1 MDLGRWLRML
11 ALRWRSLFR
20 RREVEREL
28 DDELRYHVERQV
40 AEYVAG
46 GMDPA
51 AARTA
56 ALQAFGGIE
65 FQKEQVRDTRGLRWL
80 EDLAADLRYAQ
91 RTLRR
96 TPSFALVVIATLAL
110 GIGSSTAVFSVVD
123 GVLLRPLPYP
133 RSDRLVQFWEVNPR
147 GHHMQVADANFRD
160 LVTRAH
166 SFRALAE
173 FGDYGVVP
181 VSGGTV
187 PVRAHAAIVSKD
199 FFPVLGVAP
208 LRGRLFVDAEQQ
220 EGGRPAAIVSTGF
233 WQRAFGGSPDV
244 LGATLHIGGE
254 PYVVVGVM
262 PATVNVPVGAEVW
275 VPRERLPRYPS
286 RSAHN
291 WRVVGRLR
299 DGVTFEQA
307 TRDASAIMKSLRQ
320 RYGDDVTAVDG
331 TLVPLREQLVGST
344 RPTLLVLL
352 GASLVLLLIACTNAV
367 NLLIA
372 RTASRHGEI
381 AVRTALGAGRGRLIR
396 QFLVECLVLALAGS
410 AVGVVLARLG
420 VAWMLA
426 LQTGRLPR
434 AGDVSVDW
442 RVLAFALAVSIGVG
456 ALMALW
462 VAWWATRRDLREALS
477 EGQRSVFGGGAS
489 SRVRRGLV
497 VAQFAMTLVMLVAAG
512 VLARSFQ
519 RLLSV
524 EPGFSTTRAVVLDLG
539 APGGDDS
546 TALRRRV
553 QLYDGIAAQLA
564 AIPGVSDVGAVNTMP
579 LAVEGVSDGAFLIV
593 TGIPG
598 PFDLSR
604 YETLARNPE
613 RIGQAEF
620 RVAGPGYF
628 AAMRIPLRRGRTFE
642 ARDTYDA
649 PHVAVISQSLADE
662 KWPDRDPIGQ
672 QIEFGNMDGDARI
685 FTVVGVVG
693 DVREADLAAKPRP
706 TFYADYRQ
714 RPVKAGSMNFIIA
727 TSGGATPVI
736 VAARRIARQLAP
748 ESPPRI
754 RTIERIVSTS
764 LADRRFVLVLVGA
777 FGSAALLLATLGIYG
792 VMAYLVT
799 ERRRE
804 IGVRLALGSTGA
816 GIVRL
821 VVGQGAR
828 MAWLG
833 IGIGIAIALGGMRT
847 LAGFLYGVSPLDPVA
862 FLAVAALLAT
872 VGAVASWASARRAAA
887 VSPVEVLRG

>member
-1 MDLGRWLRML
+1 MDLGRWLRVA

-20 RREVEREL
+20 WREVEREL
-28 DDELRYHVERQV
+28 DDELRDHVERQI
-40 AEYVAG
+40 ATYVAG

-56 ALQAFGGIE
+56 ALKAFGGVE

-80 EDLAADLRYAQ
+80 EELIQDWRYTL
-91 RTLRR
+91 RTLWRNR
-96 TPSFALVVIATLAL
+96 SFAVVVIATLAL

-147 GHHMQVADANFRD
+147 GHHMQVADANFQD
-160 LVTRAH
+160 LAARVR
-166 SFRALAE
+166 SFQALAE
-173 FGDYGVVP
+173 VGDYGVVP

-187 PVRAHAAIVSKD
+187 PVRAHAAVASKD

-208 LRGRLFVDAEQQ
+208 LRGRTFVDAEQQ
-220 EGGRPAAIVSTGF
+220 EGGRPAAIVSYGF
-233 WQRAFGGSPDV
+233 WRRAFGGSPHV
-244 LGATLHIGGE
+244 LGAALHIGGE
-254 PYVVVGVM
+254 PYSIVGVM
-262 PATVNVPVGAEVW
+262 PSSVDEPVGTEVW
-275 VPRERLPRYPS
+275 VPRERLPHYPS

-291 WRVVGRLR
+291 WRVIGRLR

-307 TRDASAIMKSLRQ
+307 NRDASAVMKSLKQ
-320 RYGDDVTAVDG
+320 QYGDEVTAVDG
-331 TLVPLREQLVGST
+331 ALVPLREELVGST

-352 GASLVLLLIACTNAV
+352 GASLVLLLIAGTNAV

-372 RTASRHGEI
+372 RTASRQGEI
-381 AVRTALGAGRGRLIR
+381 AVRTALGAGRGRLVR

-410 AVGVVLARLG
+410 VVGVILARLG

-426 LQTGRLPR
+426 LQTGQLPR

-442 RVLAFALAVSIGVG
+442 RVLAFALTISVVAGTV
-456 ALMALW
+456 MALW

-497 VAQFAMTLVMLVAAG
+497 VAQFAMTLVMLAAAG

-524 EPGFSTTRAVVLDLG
+524 EPGFTTTHAVVLDLG
-539 APGGDDS
+539 APGGSDS
-546 TALRRRV
+546 SALRRRV
-553 QLYDGIAAQLA
+553 QLYDAIASQLVG
-564 AIPGVSDVGAVNTMP
+564 IPGVSAVGAVSTMP
-579 LAVEGVSDGAFLIV
+579 LAAEGVSDGTFLIV
-593 TGIPG
+593 TGIQG
-598 PFDLSR
+598 PLDLER
-604 YETLARNPE
+604 YESLARDPE
-613 RIGQAEF
+613 RTGQAEF

-628 AAMRIPLRRGRTFE
+628 AAMHIPLLRGRTFE
-642 ARDTYDA
+642 ARDTYEA

-662 KWPDRDPIGQ
+662 KWPDRDPLGQ
-672 QIEFGNMDGDARI
+672 LIEFGNMDGDPRV

-693 DVREADLAAKPRP
+693 DVREADLAVKPRP

-714 RPVKAGSMNFIIA
+714 RPVKAESMNFIIA
-727 TSGGATPVI
+727 TSGSATPVI
-736 VAARRIARQLAP
+736 AAARGIARQLAP

-764 LADRRFVLVLVGA
+764 LADRRFVLVLVGT

-792 VMAYLVT
+792 VMAYLVA

-804 IGVRLALGSTGA
+804 IGVRLALGSTA
-816 GIVRL
+816 SGIVRL

-862 FLAVAALLAT
+862 IFAVVALLAT
-872 VGAVASWASARRAAA
+872 VGIIASWASARRATA

>member
-1 MDLGRWLRML
+1 MDLERWLRML
-11 ALRWRSLFR
+11 ALRWRSLSR
-20 RREVEREL
+20 RREVEYEL
-28 DDELRYHVERQV
+28 DDELRYHVERQITENV
-40 AEYVAG
+40 AA
-46 GMDPA
+46 GMDPG

-56 ALQAFGGIE
+56 ALRTFGGVE

-80 EDLAADLRYAQ
+80 EEAIQDLRYAL

-133 RSDRLVQFWEVNPR
+133 RPERLVQFWEVNPQ
-147 GHHMQVADANFRD
+147 GNHMQVADANFQD

-166 SFRALAE
+166 AFRALAE
-173 FGDYGVVP
+173 FGDYGVIP

-187 PVRAHAAIVSKD
+187 PVRAHAVIVSKD

-208 LRGRLFVDAEQQ
+208 FRGRLFVDAEQR
-220 EGGRPAAIVSTGF
+220 EGGRPAAIVSYGF
-233 WQRAFGGSPDV
+233 WQRAFGGRPEV
-244 LGATLHIGGE
+244 LGATLHIGGD
-254 PYVVVGVM
+254 PYIVVGVM
-262 PATVNVPVGAEVW
+262 PATVNQPVGAEVW
-275 VPRERLPRYPS
+275 VPRELLPHYPS

-291 WRVVGRLR
+291 WRVIGRLR

-307 TRDASAIMKSLRQ
+307 RRDASAVMKSLKQ
-320 RYGDDVTAVDG
+320 QYGDDVTAVDG
-331 TLVPLREQLVGST
+331 TLVPLREQLVGSA
-344 RPTLLVLL
+344 RPTLLILL

-372 RTASRHGEI
+372 RTASRQAEI
-381 AVRTALGAGRGRLIR
+381 AVRTALGAGRGRLVR
-396 QFLVECLVLALAGS
+396 QFLVECLVLAVAGS

-426 LQTGRLPR
+426 LQTGQLPR
-434 AGDVSVDW
+434 AGAVSLDW
-442 RVLAFALAVSIGVG
+442 RVLGFALAVSLAVG
-456 ALMALW
+456 TLMALW
-462 VAWWATRRDLREALS
+462 VAWWATRRDLRQSLS
-477 EGQRSVFGGGAS
+477 EGQRTVFGGRAGT
-489 SRVRRGLV
+489 RVRRGLV
-497 VAQFAMTLVMLVAAG
+497 VAQFAMTLVMLAAAG

-524 EPGFSTTRAVVLDLG
+524 QPGFSTTRAVVLDLG
-539 APGGDDS
+539 APGGEDS

-553 QLYDGIAAQLA
+553 QLYDAIASQLA
-564 AIPGVSDVGAVNTMP
+564 AIPGVSHVGAVNTMP
-579 LAVEGVSDGAFLIV
+579 LVVEGISNGTFLIV

-598 PFDLSR
+598 PFDMSR
-604 YETLARNPE
+604 YGSLARDPE
-613 RIGQAEF
+613 RTGHAEF

-628 AAMRIPLRRGRTFE
+628 AAMRIPLRRGRAFE
-642 ARDTYDA
+642 AGDTYDA

-662 KWPDRDPIGQ
+662 KWEDRDPIGQ
-672 QIEFGNMDGDARI
+672 LIEFGNMDGDPRY
-685 FTVVGVVG
+685 FTIVGVVG
-693 DVREADLAAKPRP
+693 DVRESDLAAKPRP

-714 RPVKAGSMNFIIA
+714 RPRKAESMNFVMA
-727 TSGGATPVI
+727 TSGSTAPVI
-736 VAARRIARQLAP
+736 AAARRIARQLAP

-754 RTIERIVSTS
+754 RTIERIVSES
-764 LADRRFVLVLVGA
+764 VADRRFVLVLVGT

-792 VMAYLVT
+792 VMTYLVT

-804 IGVRLALGSTGA
+804 IGVRLALGATGA

-833 IGIGIAIALGGMRT
+833 IGIGIALAFGGTRT
-847 LAGFLYGVSPLDPVA
+847 LEGFLYGVSPLDPVA
-862 FLAVAALLAT
+862 FLGVVALLAT
-872 VGAVASWASARRAAA
+872 VGTMASWASARRAAA
-887 VSPVEVLRG
+887 VPPVEVLRE